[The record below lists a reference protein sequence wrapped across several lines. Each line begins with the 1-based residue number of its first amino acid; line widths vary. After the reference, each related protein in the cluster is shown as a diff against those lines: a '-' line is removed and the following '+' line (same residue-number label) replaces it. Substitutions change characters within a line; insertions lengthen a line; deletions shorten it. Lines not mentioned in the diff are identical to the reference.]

1 MTRVTSE
8 KVALIGAGGKMGL
21 RLTDNLKD
29 SKHDVRYVE
38 IAEAGKAALASRGVQ
53 VSSAEAA
60 LEGAR
65 IVILAVPDNLIGK
78 VSAGL
83 DPLIEEGAMVIT
95 LDPAAPFAGLLPDR
109 PDLVYFVTHPCHPP
123 VFSPENDPEDRKDFF
138 GGIRARQHIVCAL
151 LQGPDEAYKRG
162 EAIAR
167 EFYAPVMNAHR
178 VTVEQM
184 AILEPAMSETVV
196 ASCIAMCKE
205 AMDEAIRRGVP
216 AEAARDFILGHI
228 NIDLAILFGELEGA
242 VFSDGAQK
250 AMQKAQKDLFQP
262 DWKKVFEKD
271 AVWQSIRDITT
282 A

>member
-1 MTRVTSE
+1 MTTTKSE
-8 KVALIGAGGKMGL
+8 TIALIGAGGKMGL
-21 RLTDNLKD
+21 RLTDNLKG
-29 SKHDVRYVE
+29 SSHDVRYVE
-38 IAEAGKAALASRGVQ
+38 IAEPGRAALASRGVT
-53 VSSAEAA
+53 VSSAEEA
-60 LEGAR
+60 LKGAR

-78 VSAGL
+78 VSAAL
-83 DPLIEEGAMVIT
+83 APQIEEGAMVIT
-95 LDPAAPFAGLLPDR
+95 LDPAAPFAGHLPDR
-109 PDLVYFVTHPCHPP
+109 ADLAYFVTHPCHPP
-123 VFSPENDPEDRKDFF
+123 VFSPEDDPEDRKDFF

-151 LQGPDEAYKRG
+151 MQGPDEAYARG

-167 EFYAPVMNAHR
+167 EFYAPVMNSHR

-228 NIDLAILFGELEGA
+228 NIDLAIIFGELPGA

-250 AMQKAQKDLFQP
+250 AMKQAQKDLFQP
-262 DWKKVFEKD
+262 DWKKVFERD